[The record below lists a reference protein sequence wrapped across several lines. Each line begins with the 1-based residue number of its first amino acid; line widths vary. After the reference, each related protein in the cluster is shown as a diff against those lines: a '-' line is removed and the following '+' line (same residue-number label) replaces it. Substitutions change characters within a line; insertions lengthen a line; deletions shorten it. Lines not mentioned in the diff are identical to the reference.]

1 MKLDS
6 EEILKC
12 LCFVILGYFIA
23 MMFSRMCSCENGFRV
38 GGREKCASINEREEC
53 NNEDNCRW
61 FSARQG
67 MCQGYG
73 PDNEN
78 NNCQTLDRENCTD
91 QDDLCTWIPARNE
104 KCKYMPRRGLLRGRQ
119 T

>member
-23 MMFSRMCSCENGFRV
+23 MMFSRMCSCGNGFRV
-38 GGREKCASINEREEC
+38 GGMEEC
-53 NNEDNCRW
+53 ADINASNQCNSEENCKWIPGRPD
-61 FSARQG
+61 
-67 MCQGYG
+67 MCWGS
-73 PDNEN
+73 DNEN
-78 NNCQTLDRENCTD
+78 NCDSYLDEASCREHN
-91 QDDLCTWIPARNE
+91 DLCIWMPARRE
-104 KCKYMPRRGLLRGRQ
+104 ICRRMVPPPPRIQ